1 MKLLSLSNGHGED
14 VIAAK
19 ILQELQQQCAGAE
32 IVALPIVGKGQAYR
46 DLSIPI
52 WGEVKTMPSGGFNQ
66 DGQQLW
72 RDVQGGLL
80 QLTIGQWQA
89 VKRWAKTGGKI
100 LAVGDIVPLLMARY
114 SGAAYSFVGTA
125 KSEYYLI
132 DSNQQPLTH
141 RQKSLEAHS
150 NSISGS
156 IYFPWERW
164 LMQHPNCQGV
174 FPRDRITAEKLHQFQ
189 ISAWDLGNPMM
200 DGLHRGREMSGLL
213 DSQLD
218 LQVTL
223 LPGSR
228 PPEAYRNFGVLVAG
242 LKNIGDV
249 LSDRSI
255 EAIAGITTSLDV
267 AELQK
272 SLQAWQFMGF
282 GEWGGTWHLNNIKLH
297 LAIDQYAHC
306 LAWGDLA
313 LAMAGT
319 ATEQFVG
326 LGKLALVIPGEGPQF
341 TRLFAERQCDLL
353 GESVILVDDSGA
365 VGLVVKDLLGDVD
378 TLAGI
383 AINGRL
389 RMGEAGSAARIAA
402 KLIELWEV

>member
-19 ILQELQQQCAGAE
+19 ILQKLQQQCAVAE
-32 IVALPIVGKGQAYR
+32 ILALPIVGKGQAYR

-80 QLTIGQWQA
+80 QLSISQWQA
-89 VKRWAKTGGKI
+89 VKRWAQAGGKI

-114 SGAAYSFVGTA
+114 SGAAYIFVGTA
-125 KSEYYLI
+125 KSEYYLV
-132 DSNQQPLTH
+132 DSHEQPLAH
-141 RQKSLEAHS
+141 RQKSLEAR
-150 NSISGS
+150 SGS

-174 FPRDRITAEKLHQFQ
+174 FPRDRITAEKLNEFQ
-189 ISAWDLGNPMM
+189 IPAWDLGNPMM
-200 DGLHRGREMSGLL
+200 DGLQEGREVSGLV
-213 DSQLD
+213 DRELD
-218 LQVTL
+218 LRVTI

-228 PPEAYRNFGVLVAG
+228 PPEAYRNWQMLVAG
-242 LKNIGDV
+242 LENLGEV
-249 LSDRSI
+249 LADRSI
-255 EAIAGITTSLDV
+255 EVIAGITPSLDL

-272 SLQAWQFMGF
+272 SLQAWQFVGF
-282 GEWGGTWHLNNIKLH
+282 GEWGGTWQLNDLKLH
-297 LAIDQYAHC
+297 LAVGQYAHC
-306 LAWGDLA
+306 LAWGDVA

-326 LGKLALVIPGEGPQF
+326 LKKPALVIPGEGPQF

-353 GESVILVDDSGA
+353 GESVILVDDPKF
-365 VGLVVKDLLGDVD
+365 VGLVVRDLVGDVD
-378 TLAGI
+378 KLAGI
-383 AINGRL
+383 ASNGRL
-389 RMGEAGSAARIAA
+389 RMGEAGAAARIAT
-402 KLIELWEV
+402 KLAELWEYHHQ

>member
-1 MKLLSLSNGHGED
+1 VKLLSLSNGHGED

-19 ILQELQQQCAGAE
+19 ILQELQQQCAAAE

-52 WGEVKTMPSGGFNQ
+52 WGDVKTMPSGGFNQ

-89 VKRWAKTGGKI
+89 VKRWAKAGGKI

-114 SGAAYSFVGTA
+114 SGAAYGFVGTA
-125 KSEYYLI
+125 KSEYYLV
-132 DSNQQPLTH
+132 DNNQQPLVH
-141 RQKSLEAHS
+141 RQKSLEAR
-150 NSISGS
+150 SGS

-164 LMQHPNCQGV
+164 LMRHPNCQGV
-174 FPRDRITAEKLHQFQ
+174 FPRDRITAEKLNKFQ
-189 ISAWDLGNPMM
+189 IPAWDLGNPMM
-200 DGLHRGREMSGLL
+200 DGLQGGRAVSGLV
-213 DSQLD
+213 DSELD
-218 LQVTL
+218 LRVTI

-228 PPEAYRNFGVLVAG
+228 PPEAYRNWQMLVAG
-242 LKNIGDV
+242 LENLGET
-249 LSDRSI
+249 LSGRGI
-255 EAIAGITTSLDV
+255 EAIAGITPSLDV

-272 SLQAWQFMGF
+272 SLQAWQFVGF
-282 GEWGGTWHLNNIKLH
+282 GEWGGTWHINDLKLH
-297 LAIDQYAHC
+297 LAVDQYVHC
-306 LAWGDLA
+306 LAWGDVA

-326 LGKLALVIPGEGPQF
+326 LGKPALVIPGAGPQF

-353 GESVILVDDSGA
+353 GESVILVDSPKS
-365 VGLVVKDLLGDVD
+365 VGLVIKDLVGDAAK
-378 TLAGI
+378 LASI
-383 AINGRL
+383 ARNGRL
-389 RMGEAGSAARIAA
+389 RMGEAGAATRIAT
-402 KLIELWEV
+402 KLVALWGI